1 MSRAIN
7 GLPPL
12 NLKSTP
18 GTSSGQ
24 IYGAADSDPN
34 SFQLLVNW
42 FMNENIKTLSQ
53 VGYEGESGE
62 SQSDP
67 LGSLFGSSTFG
78 GSQALSGNDPYSVM
92 GMSAMQGVSP
102 TLAGMSPYGDL
113 SGLAVNNP
121 ILDLQR
127 LQAFNDYS
135 NLVNED
141 NPTAASYFDPNS
153 GKTLT
158 GIIEE
163 VAVGK
168 SGEVSFKING
178 EFIPL
183 TYVKS
188 LTRYEEEV

>member
-24 IYGAADSDPN
+24 VYGTPDSDPN

-42 FMNENIKTLSQ
+42 FMNQNINSLSQ
-53 VGYEGESGE
+53 VGSNIDGTSN
-62 SQSDP
+62 SDNNTSSFD
-67 LGSLFGSSTFG
+67 GLFGSATFG
-78 GSQALSGNDPYSVM
+78 TSSALSGSDPFSVM
-92 GMSAMQGVSP
+92 GMSAMQGISP
-102 TLAGMSPYGDL
+102 SLPGMSPYGDL
-113 SGLAVNNP
+113 SSLAVNNP

-141 NPTAASYFDPNS
+141 NPTAASYIDPNT
-153 GKTLT
+153 GKTAT
-158 GIIEE
+158 GDT
-163 VAVGK
+163 G
-168 SGEVSFKING
+168 
-178 EFIPL
+178 L
-183 TYVKS
+183 TYTPGS
-188 LTRYEEEV
+188 ICH